1 PLGLERPRMR
11 QMLERVLKHLDIVP
25 EATGML
31 RIEYES
37 TIPVGKGLASS
48 TADIAATA
56 QATARFYGHE
66 LSPETLAELCVAV
79 EPTDSTLFSS
89 LTLFDHQTAETQI
102 SLGWAPDL
110 KLLLLESP
118 DVVLTEDFHK

>member
-1 PLGLERPRMR
+1 
-11 QMLERVLKHLDIVP
+11 
-25 EATGML
+25 
-31 RIEYES
+31 
-37 TIPVGKGLASS
+37 
-48 TADIAATA
+48 
-56 QATARFYGHE
+56 
-66 LSPETLAELCVAV
+66 VAV

-118 DVVLTEDFHK
+118 DVVLTEDFHKRDRRAALLAREPLLAQAWKLLTAACEQQDPQRLGEAATLS